1 MTPSKKLK
9 DKYRQLKL
17 CVDCGKGPLSTKAH
31 CEGCRLKALARTKL
45 YDMRNRS
52 KVLKTKR
59 KCQHQSWEPLKREV
73 LTHYSPKKRLRCSWR
88 GCSINDLDMLSL
100 DHVNND
106 GYKHIRP
113 GRTSRVSGRELYR
126 WTKDNNY
133 PDTFQT
139 LCWNHQ
145 WKKRIAYLKKRQCV

>member
-1 MTPSKKLK
+1 MTHSKKLK
-9 DKYRQLKL
+9 DKYRELKL
-17 CVDCGKGPLSTKAH
+17 CIECGKGPLSTTVH
-31 CEGCRLKALARTKL
+31 CEDCRLKALDRTKT
-45 YDMRNRS
+45 YVIRNRS

-73 LTHYSPKKRLRCSWR
+73 LAHYSPKRKLCCSWKK
-88 GCSINDLDMLSL
+88 CNVVDLDMLTL

-113 GRTSRVSGRELYR
+113 GRKSRVTGRELYR
-126 WTKDNNY
+126 WAKDNDY

-145 WKKRIAYLKKRQCV
+145 WKKRIAHLKSRG